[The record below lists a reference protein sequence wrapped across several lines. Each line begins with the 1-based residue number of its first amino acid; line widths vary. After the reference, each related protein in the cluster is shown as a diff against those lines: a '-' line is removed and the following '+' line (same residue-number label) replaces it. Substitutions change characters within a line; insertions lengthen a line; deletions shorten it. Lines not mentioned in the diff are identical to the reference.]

1 MRLSEIKTFSEEDH
15 KVSLLVKSVAYIMM
29 LWRQNFSFR
38 RTVDTRPFLNGPGN
52 EAIRNCT
59 RGGAWKWGLSFLHEI
74 AGLPFLHEIAVPF
87 SSPPAPPPPS
97 IMTAWYATRT
107 WASEC
112 LRVNSGSN
120 FWMGQRT
127 RLSATV
133 PGGTWKW
140 GLLSHAEKDG
150 HCIHNLWLA
159 EPPQRSCLIAT
170 RDCS

>member
-1 MRLSEIKTFSEEDH
+1 MSKFDFDKCHRHEIEWDKTFSEEDH

-59 RGGAWKWGLSFLHEI
+59 RGGAWKWGL
-74 AGLPFLHEIAVPF
+74 PFLHEIAVPF
-87 SSPPAPPPPS
+87 LSPPAPPPPS
-97 IMTAWYATRT
+97 IMTAWHAIRT

-120 FWMGQRT
+120 FWMGREQGY
-127 RLSATV
+127 LQLYL
-133 PGGTWKW
+133 TWKW
-140 GLLSHAEKDG
+140 GLLSHAEKDSC
-150 HCIHNLWLA
+150 CIHNAINPFLCTSDA
-159 EPPQRSCLIAT
+159 
-170 RDCS
+170 